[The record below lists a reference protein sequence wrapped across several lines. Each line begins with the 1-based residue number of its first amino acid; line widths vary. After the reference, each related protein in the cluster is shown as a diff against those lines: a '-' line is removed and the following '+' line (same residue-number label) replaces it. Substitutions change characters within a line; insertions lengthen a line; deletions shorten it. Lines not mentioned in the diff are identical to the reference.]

1 MSKSRCFVDIMAS
14 NAGVTGTCHVLPIK
28 LPNKEECKIAI
39 DCGMFQG
46 NVNGKNDDGD
56 IIDKLNRNLIFDPS
70 TLDALLISHNHIDH
84 TGRIPLLCKK
94 GFRGKIYLS
103 EDTKTLLPYALN
115 DSCSVLNNLAEM
127 RNTKALYNESDV
139 SQALSQTES
148 LHFKRKTKINDYT
161 TVTLFQNGHLIG
173 AALILVQIKY
183 PGENQI
189 NLLFTG
195 DWNNK
200 NVFLD
205 VQKLPEWV
213 LDLPL
218 TVIIESTYGTSNSSD
233 VHECLAD
240 NVARCI
246 RSGGTVVIPAFALG
260 RFQEILYLVKEMQ
273 RQKYLSSDI
282 SIWGDGKLGISYTKL
297 MLEGRVLVK
306 PSMMDFL
313 PDNFNFVDKPTRNKL
328 LVDTSSKI
336 IVTTSGSG
344 SYGPAI
350 AYIPEYAKRKN
361 AQIHF
366 TSLFT
371 PEGSLAYKLKNTQK
385 GEAVDIGGRKI
396 ILQADTFYTGEISAH
411 AKGDELIEFLKK
423 FKNLQYV
430 LVNHGEPDV
439 KEKFSDRILKEI
451 DVKEVG
457 ILNRDYVFR
466 IGAYGLEKTINTKY
480 K

>member
-1 MSKSRCFVDIMAS
+1 MSKSRYFVDLMAS
-14 NAGVTGTCHVLPIK
+14 NDDVTGTCHVLPVK
-28 LPNKEECKIAI
+28 LPNCEEFKLAI

-46 NVNGKNDDGD
+46 KVKENDEDED
-56 IIDKLNRNLIFDPS
+56 IIDKLNRSLIFDPS
-70 TLDALLISHNHIDH
+70 TLDALLITHNHIDH

-94 GFRGKIYLS
+94 GFRGEIYLS
-103 EDTKTLLPYALN
+103 EDTKTLLPFALN
-115 DSCSVLNNLAEM
+115 DSCRVLSNLAEM
-127 RNTKALYNESDV
+127 RNKKPLYEESDV
-139 SQALSQTES
+139 GQALNQTNA

-161 TVTLFQNGHLIG
+161 TVTFFQNGHLIG

-183 PGENQI
+183 PGQEQI

-200 NVFLD
+200 NVFFD

-213 LDLPL
+213 LNLPL
-218 TVIIESTYGTSNSSD
+218 TVIIESTYGASNSCD

-260 RFQEILYLVKEMQ
+260 RFQEILYLLREMQ
-273 RQKYLSSDI
+273 SQKYLSKDI
-282 SIWGDGKLGISYTKL
+282 SIWGDGKLGIGYTKL
-297 MLEGRVLVK
+297 MLNGQVLVK

-313 PDNFNFVDKPTRNKL
+313 PDNFNFVDKPTRKKL

-336 IVTTSGSG
+336 IVSTSGSG

-350 AYIPEYAKRKN
+350 TYIPEYAKRAN

-366 TSLFT
+366 TSLFA
-371 PEGSLAYKLKNTQK
+371 PEDSLAHKLRNSKK
-385 GEAVDIGGRKI
+385 GGAVEIGGRKI
-396 ILQADTFYTGEISAH
+396 ILQAETCYTGEISAH
-411 AKGDELIEFLKK
+411 AKGDGLINFLKK
-423 FKNLQYV
+423 FKNLQFV
-430 LVNHGEPDV
+430 LVNHGETDV
-439 KEKFSDRILKEI
+439 KEKFSDRVLKEV

-466 IGAYGLEKTINTKY
+466 IGPFGLEKTINTKY